1 MQYSKKAVRSQ
12 PGMTQE
18 EALVA
23 LQDHPMF
30 SAGTKIASIRRR
42 GKVWVADLLVPK
54 TAGPFPPDDSGS
66 DEEDAPA
73 PKEESGPPS
82 DDEGSEIEGGPEGLP
97 SEDGESGPPKPK
109 GESKPGEGGSKGGTE
124 EAILHTLQE
133 ILHALQGGPVE
144 PGLGGLDDIGP
155 GPGGPEGP
163 PPPHGGG
170 PAGHEGPGFP
180 GAPGAKLKP
189 GEVPN
194 KPGVTP
200 IGSPAFA
207 SRQATMPP
215 APAAPMT
222 PGVSPAGA
230 GGGACPHC
238 GGPLGPGGTCPT
250 CDNAA
255 GAGTYAAT
263 GRARTITA
271 SRTANVSVAQ
281 AKAEL
286 DAEFGPH
293 GYAVKRIVREGS
305 RYRALL
311 STHR

>member
-1 MQYSKKAVRSQ
+1 MQYTKRAVRSQ
-12 PGMTQE
+12 AGMTQE

-30 SAGTKIASIRRR
+30 STGTKIASIRRR

-73 PKEESGPPS
+73 PPKDEESGPPS
-82 DDEGSEIEGGPEGLP
+82 DDDGGSEEGGDEFGPP
-97 SEDGESGPPKPK
+97 SDGESGPPKPK
-109 GESKPGEGGSKGGTE
+109 GEGKGGTE
-124 EAILHTLQE
+124 DAILHTLQQ
-133 ILHALQGGPVE
+133 ILHALQGGPVD
-144 PGLGGLDDIGP
+144 PGLGGPDDIGP

-163 PPPHGGG
+163 PPPHGGMGG
-170 PAGHEGPGFP
+170 PPPHGGPGFP

-200 IGSPAFA
+200 IGAPAFS
-207 SRQATMPP
+207 SRQATLPP
-215 APAAPMT
+215 APAGPTT
-222 PGVSPAGA
+222 PGAGPAGV
-230 GGGACPHC
+230 GGGACPRC
-238 GGPLGPGGTCPT
+238 GGPMGPSGTCPT
-250 CDNAA
+250 CDAG
-255 GAGTYAAT
+255 GAGGSLGIT
-263 GRARTITA
+263 GRARRIEA
-271 SRTANVSVAQ
+271 SAPVTMTVKQ
-281 AKAEL
+281 AKAQL

-293 GYAVKRIVREGS
+293 GYQVRRIVREGN

-311 STHR
+311 TTDE